1 MNKIILGFLSISFLT
16 CLLACNES
24 NASKANRKSKFHD
37 IIHNPTTAEPTSE
50 SEDIP
55 ILNAPE
61 TEFVF
66 GKIKQG
72 DVVSHEF
79 KISNTGRRN
88 LIILDS
94 QSSCGCTVSEYPE
107 EPLPPQATSYVKVTF
122 DSKGKSGI
130 QEKKVMIYSN
140 TTPNETI
147 FVLKG
152 EVTN

>member
-1 MNKIILGFLSISFLT
+1 MNKTILGFLIISFLV
-16 CLLACNES
+16 CSVACKNS
-24 NASKANRKSKFHD
+24 STSKGDRKSKFHD
-37 IIHNPTTAEPTSE
+37 IVHNPTTAEEDSQ

-55 ILNAPE
+55 ILNAPI
-61 TEFVF
+61 TEFIF

-72 DVVSHEF
+72 EVVSHEF

-107 EPLPPQATSYVKVTF
+107 DPLPPQATSYVKVTF
-122 DSKGKSGI
+122 DSKGKSGV
-130 QEKKVMIYSN
+130 QEKKVIIYSN